1 MATGWRRR
9 LASWAQLDNVSRPD
23 RSNFSRSAHSERS
36 TMMAREVD
44 DIVLSSTLWSELRS
58 HLLSAANR
66 PGRGTGNEQMAFIL
80 AAPNVSA
87 SRIRLVGHELLRAQP
102 TDLDHQSPSAISP
115 NGQFVATALTRC
127 RREGWSLIEVHSHP
141 FDSAPQTTFSGIDW
155 SNDRMKMPRLASML
169 PEPFYHAT
177 IVVGQNSLDAH
188 YYQRTTGAIL
198 PVRQVTIV
206 GGACGDSPVLR
217 HLPSSTSALN
227 SVRPPEVRHSRQ
239 LPLLGAAT
247 QEAFSK
253 ARIAVVGLGGLGS
266 FVASELAYLGVGH
279 LTLIDPDRIELS
291 NLNRL
296 IGAGPQDIGRQKVD
310 VFRELIERV
319 APNVGVT
326 AVAAP
331 LLDNTALDQAK
342 TADLLLGCVDGHG
355 ARLSLNH
362 LSLRYLIPLI
372 DAGTGAKPGTDR
384 GSAKLGGQVQVVA
397 PGFGCL
403 ECRGFIHAQRA
414 AYDLAPPGVQE
425 YERAHGYGTE
435 EAAPSVIFLNGV
447 VASMQVALAVRI
459 LSAGSGHEYVTPKLV
474 IYDAQAQRTFTAGV
488 SYSPECATCGTDGV
502 VGVA

>member
-1 MATGWRRR
+1 MA
-9 LASWAQLDNVSRPD
+9 L
-23 RSNFSRSAHSERS
+23 
-36 TMMAREVD
+36 EVH
-44 DIVLSSTLWSELRS
+44 DIVLSSNLWLQLRD
-58 HLLSAANR
+58 HLLPTDDG
-66 PGRGTGNEQMAFIL
+66 PGRWSNNEQLAFIL

-87 SRIRLVGHELLRAQP
+87 SRVRLVGHELLLAQRA
-102 TDLDHQSPSAISP
+102 DLAHQSPSAIGP
-115 NGQFVATALTRC
+115 DGQFVADALTRC
-127 RREGWSLIEVHSHP
+127 RQEGWSLIEVHSHP
-141 FDSAPQTTFSGIDW
+141 FESGPQTTFSGVDW

-177 IVVGQNSLDAH
+177 VVVGQNSLDAH
-188 YYQRTTGAIL
+188 YYQRTTGTIL

-217 HLPSSTSALN
+217 HFPSSTSALN
-227 SVRPPEVRHSRQ
+227 PVRSPEVRHSRQ
-239 LPLLGAAT
+239 LPVLGAAT

-296 IGAGPQDIGRQKVD
+296 IGAGPQDIGRHKVD
-310 VFRELIERV
+310 VFRELIERA

-331 LLDNTALDQAK
+331 LLDDTALEHAK

-372 DAGTGAKPGTDR
+372 DAGTGARPGTDR

-459 LSAGSGHEYVTPKLV
+459 LSAGSGHEHVMPKLV

-488 SYSPECATCGTDGV
+488 SYSPECATCGIDGV
-502 VGVA
+502 VGVADLAPLRAAPTAGPLFASASLVTEASRS

>member
-1 MATGWRRR
+1 MT
-9 LASWAQLDNVSRPD
+9 L
-23 RSNFSRSAHSERS
+23 
-36 TMMAREVD
+36 EVH
-44 DIVLSSTLWSELRS
+44 DIVLSSSLWLQLRD
-58 HLLSAANR
+58 HLL
-66 PGRGTGNEQMAFIL
+66 PTDDGLGRWSNNEQLAFIL

-87 SRIRLVGHELLRAQP
+87 SRVRLVGHEVLLAQRA
-102 TDLDHQSPSAISP
+102 DLAHQSPSAIGP
-115 NGQFVATALTRC
+115 DGQFVADALTRC
-127 RREGWSLIEVHSHP
+127 RQEGWSLIEVHSHP
-141 FDSAPQTTFSGIDW
+141 FESGPRTTFSGVDW

-239 LPLLGAAT
+239 LPLLGTAT

-266 FVASELAYLGVGH
+266 FVALELAYLGVGH
-279 LTLIDPDRIELS
+279 LTLVDPDCIELS

-296 IGAGPQDIGRQKVD
+296 IGAGPQDVGRYKVD

-319 APNVGVT
+319 APNVEVA

-331 LLDNTALDQAK
+331 LLDDTALDHAK

-362 LSLRYLIPLI
+362 LSIRYLIPLI
-372 DAGTGAKPGTDR
+372 DAGTGARPGTDS
-384 GSAKLGGQVQVVA
+384 GSDKLGGQVQIVA

-435 EAAPSVIFLNGV
+435 EVAPSVIFLNGV

-459 LSAGSGHEYVTPKLV
+459 LSAGGSHEQVTPKLV
-474 IYDAQAQRTFTAGV
+474 IYDAQVQRTFTASVG
-488 SYSPECATCGTDGV
+488 YSPECATCGIDGV
-502 VGVA
+502 VGVADLAPLRAAPTAGPLFASASLVTGPSRS